1 MKFMQIHATNIN
13 GLGASQVVISL
24 LDSMSIDG
32 EFENYTIYLPKTGIL
47 ENYIPKKGFV
57 KRFRRVLPNSIS
69 RLLECFFSRFFF
81 KNEPTIVLGDIPLRG
96 IKNQVVLVHQ
106 SNLIKPSINS
116 FSSSSLNF
124 KISRFLFA
132 INHKYAKKII
142 VQTGAMADELI
153 ASYPSIKDKVII
165 SPQPV
170 PNWLSL
176 EKIKSIKDINKVI
189 LFYPAAF
196 YPHKKH
202 HFLKELNDYLEINN
216 ISSSNFEIWI
226 TLKEDEFIAFENIT
240 FLKNLGRLSPSEMN
254 KKYGEVD
261 GLLFL
266 SSMESYGL
274 PIIEALTLN
283 LPILVPDFKYSRW
296 LCEDLAYYFKPYNLE
311 SFVTSFNELS
321 SDLVK
326 ENMIDYNKVLNKFPK
341 DWSFVSDTFKNAL
354 KNNQ

>member
-1 MKFMQIHATNIN
+1 MQIHATNIN

-24 LDSMSIDG
+24 LDAFSKDEEFLNSI
-32 EFENYTIYLPKTGIL
+32 IHLPETGIL
-47 ENYIPKKGFV
+47 QNYIPEKGFV
-57 KRFRRVLPNSIS
+57 NRYRRVLPNSIS
-69 RLLECFFSRFFF
+69 RLLECIFSRLFF

-106 SNLIKPSINS
+106 PNLIKPSVNS
-116 FSSSSLNF
+116 FSGSSLNF
-124 KISRFLFA
+124 RISRFLFA

-170 PNWLSL
+170 PNWLSV
-176 EKIKSIKDINKVI
+176 KNMKSRKDINKII

-202 HFLKELNDYLEINN
+202 QFLKELSDYLEINKIN
-216 ISSSNFEIWI
+216 SSNFEIWI
-226 TLKEDEFIAFENIT
+226 TLKEEEFKQFENIS
-240 FLKNLGRLSPSEMN
+240 FLKNLGRLNPSEMN

-283 LPILVPDFKYSRW
+283 LPIIIADFKYSRW
-296 LCEDLAYYFKPYNLE
+296 LCEDLAYYFKPYNIK
-311 SFVTSFNELS
+311 SFINSLDELS
-321 SDLVK
+321 SDVINQK
-326 ENMIDYNKVLNKFPK
+326 GVNYKNVLNKFPK
-341 DWSFVSDTFKNAL
+341 DWILIADTFKNAL
-354 KNNQ
+354 KNHK